1 VKRIV
6 FVFLCLFGLVFFWQ
20 DLLGLVLKG
29 AVRWNLKA
37 NLAYRD
43 LHIEEGQI
51 VLEDAVLFDVSG
63 GKSAYLLSAESVKI
77 TWEESLS
84 FFVQIDEC
92 ALTLSCEIF
101 KRRAPTSSRFATRI
115 EIPNGTLDWSDRFL
129 PPANFSLVDQ
139 KLDVS
144 WQDRGTLGIYKTIG
158 GYHASGS
165 HLSLEMLLPQAR
177 GIVGGSIDVSLEKGK
192 VAALKVQAEGKDL
205 SCTHASYSW
214 GGSFAVDWA
223 ASDIASFQVEPLL
236 TATDQLSFKL
246 EKGSLFL
253 GDAELIQEGVFD
265 GSFQAGLGGNW
276 QAHAET
282 IRGFSLTANGQ
293 ALPGEPLRLEGTGRL
308 GQVEVTLTQ
317 SSGSSLLQSDWQ
329 LGWKGLGPEEAA
341 CIQEIALRFNPKL
354 PKGEWIAGTAS
365 GALRSDLHGN
375 WQCETFLADDFVLR
389 LSNLY
394 PTWCKDV
401 EAACKHL
408 SFHEGLWTL
417 EGIRIKTDSAIEFQ
431 GQGQF
436 EWGESRKGSLE
447 GTLSGSE
454 VRLFYDQAN
463 IFGSIGEFFFDGTLN
478 RKKLSIP
485 RFGGKIPPWI
495 SELEKGLELVSGR
508 VSSLQEGLVVDF
520 GGNWSLACKMDNGLL
535 AISPQ
540 FLGFTTD
547 LFSVRLDDFQC
558 ELYANAQGLDILSL
572 HAVTTFAMGERA
584 FVSHLSAPRI
594 HWLRDQALFDVRLF
608 EKEWDYLRI
617 KGEAKE
623 GALAIDS
630 SRSFFLGQPLQVT
643 GTSQKWHCELAIPW
657 RLLES
662 LLKKKGTPIPFGEE
676 FNGILKLT
684 ADGGGD
690 HPLSDMNLSLSG
702 IDWTLRGRPI
712 SLQAECLVAG
722 GLWSVPSF
730 VCGPLTAR
738 CNLGR
743 DPDGWLLQKGVFH
756 CGEAL
761 SFDFEGKCT
770 DAIRLNVVI
779 DQLKGD
785 LSKINHPSLKGRPL
799 LGTLEG
805 KGCLV
810 IHTELEADLDVSVKD
825 LVFGDYAIENSGPLY
840 LSMISAGS
848 ALIKGVECKIGVGDL
863 EAHATTD
870 LLEID
875 WEQSRLKAKKVRALI
890 PTNFL
895 GASIFD
901 PNREIVLF
909 GNAEFKMDGT
919 DWTCELQE
927 GFLPLGG
934 AVRHVKECSIGSD
947 VKSYVGSGRLFHHAQ
962 EAVFSWKIQ
971 RAQSGFVNLE
981 SHQSR
986 PSLVDHSEALQNSQN
1001 LTGRVDNQKDAWKGR
1016 VVLQESDKLQSLMI
1030 EGSYKPLTSGL
1041 SIDFIEGAFGG
1052 LSASFRSVEEM
1063 RLVGSMEIDFATLS
1077 RWIPPAVAEV
1087 FHDLEMGSGYEL
1099 KGHLSLVPDNISFQG
1114 LFCGKEIDLFGYQF
1128 KTLMAQA
1135 DLTPHRIQLTELLI
1149 SDAAGSLVIPELL
1162 IEGASDPWT
1171 IGIPLLTIRDLRPS
1185 LLQKPGEE
1193 KKALTPLVVRELK
1206 IHNFRGLLED
1216 GATYKANGD
1225 LVFINS
1231 FKRGKSVFDLP
1242 THLFGRIVGLD
1253 LELLIPVE
1261 GQLFFELDKGYFT
1274 LTDLKEAFSEGRRSQ
1289 FFLADQEIV
1298 PRMSLKGDLEIF
1310 VRMKQFV
1317 LFALTEAFMISI
1329 DGKLSDP
1336 QFRLQKKKSFL

>member
-1 VKRIV
+1 MKRIV
-6 FVFLCLFGLVFFWQ
+6 FVFLCLFGLIFFWQ
-20 DLLGLVLKG
+20 DLVGLALKG
-29 AVRWNLKA
+29 VIRWNLKA

-63 GKSAYLLSAESVKI
+63 GKSAYLLSADSVKI

-84 FFVQIDEC
+84 FLVQIDEC

-101 KRRAPTSSRFATRI
+101 KRRAPTSGRFATRL
-115 EIPNGTLDWSDRFL
+115 EIPKGTIDWSDRFL
-129 PPANFSLVDQ
+129 PPATFSLVDK

-144 WQDRGTLGIYKTIG
+144 WEERGTLGIYKTAE

-177 GIVGGSIDVSLEKGK
+177 GIIGGSIDVSLEKGK
-192 VAALKVQAEGKDL
+192 VAAILLQAEGKDL

-214 GGSFAVDWA
+214 GGSFAIDWA
-223 ASDIASFQVEPLL
+223 ASDIASFQIDPLL
-236 TATDQLSFKL
+236 TATDRLSIKL
-246 EKGSLFL
+246 EKGSLQF
-253 GDAELIQEGVFD
+253 GDTELIQEGVFD
-265 GSFQAGLGGNW
+265 GTFEAGLGGNW
-276 QAHAET
+276 QAHADT
-282 IRGFSLTANGQ
+282 IRGFSLAANGK
-293 ALPGEPLRLEGTGRL
+293 AGEHLRLEGTGRL
-308 GQVEVTLTQ
+308 GQVEISLTQ
-317 SSGSSLLQSDWQ
+317 SDGPSLLQSEWL

-341 CIQEIALRFNPKL
+341 FIQEIALLFNPKL
-354 PKGEWIAGTAS
+354 PKGQWVAGTS
-365 GALRSDLHGN
+365 DGTLRSDLQGN
-375 WQCETFLADDFVLR
+375 WQCETFLARDFVLR
-389 LSNLY
+389 LGCMPYFN
-394 PTWCKDV
+394 DI
-401 EAACKHL
+401 EAACKQL
-408 SFHEGLWTL
+408 TFHERRWTL
-417 EGIRIKTDSAIEFQ
+417 EGIRIKASSEIEFQ
-431 GQGQF
+431 GHG
-436 EWGESRKGSLE
+436 ELAWGESPKGSLE

-463 IFGSIGEFFFDGTLN
+463 VFGSIGEFFFDGTLD
-478 RKKLSIP
+478 RQKLSIP

-495 SELEKGLELVSGR
+495 SELDKGLQLISGR
-508 VSSLQEGLVVDF
+508 ISSLQEGLLVDF
-520 GGNWSLACKMDNGLL
+520 DGNWSLACRMDNGFL
-535 AISPQ
+535 AIAPQ
-540 FLGFTTD
+540 FFGLTTD
-547 LFSVRLDDFQC
+547 LLSVRLDDFQC
-558 ELYANAQGLDILSL
+558 ELYASEQGLDILSA
-572 HAVTTFAMGERA
+572 HALTTFAMGERA
-584 FVSHLSAPRI
+584 FVSHLAAPRI
-594 HWLRDQALFDVRLF
+594 QWLRDQTLFDLRLF

-617 KGEAKE
+617 AGEAKK
-623 GALAIDS
+623 GSLAIDPA
-630 SRSFFLGQPLQVT
+630 RSFFLGHPLEVT
-643 GTSQKWHCELAIPW
+643 GAAQQWHCELSIPW
-657 RLLES
+657 PLLDS
-662 LLKKKGTPIPFGEE
+662 LLKKKGTPLPYGEE
-676 FNGILKLT
+676 FNGLLQLT

-690 HPLSDMNLSLSG
+690 YPLSDMHISLTG
-702 IDWTLRGRPI
+702 IDWTLHGRPLR
-712 SLQAECLVAG
+712 LQAQCLVSD
-722 GLWSVPSF
+722 GLWSIPSF
-730 VCGPLTAR
+730 VCGPVTTR
-738 CNLGR
+738 CNLDR
-743 DPDGWLLQKGVFH
+743 DSDGWLLQKGVIH
-756 CGEAL
+756 CGDAF

-770 DAIRLNVVI
+770 DAFRLNVVI

-785 LSKINHPSLKGRPL
+785 LSKIHHPFLQGRPL
-799 LGTLEG
+799 RGNLEG

-810 IHTELEADLDVSVKD
+810 IHSELEADLDVSIKD

-840 LSMISAGS
+840 VSMISAGS
-848 ALIKGVECKIGVGDL
+848 AFIKGIECKIGWGDL
-863 EAHATTD
+863 EAHGTTD

-875 WEQSRLKAKKVRALI
+875 WEQSRLKAKKVRALL

-909 GNAEFKMDGT
+909 GNAEFKMDGS

-927 GFLPLGG
+927 GFLPLSG

-947 VKSYVGSGRLFHHAQ
+947 GKSYVGSGRLFHHAE
-962 EAVFSWKIQ
+962 EAAFSWKV
-971 RAQSGFVNLE
+971 G
-981 SHQSR
+981 
-986 PSLVDHSEALQNSQN
+986 LQ
-1001 LTGRVDNQKDAWKGR
+1001 QKAWKGR
-1016 VVLQESDKLQSLMI
+1016 VVLQESNKPQSLMI
-1030 EGSYKPLTSGL
+1030 EGSYKPLAGL
-1041 SIDFIEGAFGG
+1041 SIDFIEGAFAG

-1063 RLVGSMEIDFATLS
+1063 RLVGSMEIDFAKLS

-1087 FHDLEMGSGYEL
+1087 FHDLEMGAGYEL
-1099 KGHLSLVPDNISFQG
+1099 KGHLSLVPENISFKG

-1135 DLTPHRIQLTELLI
+1135 ELTPHRIQLTELLV

-1162 IEGASDPWT
+1162 IEGVNKDPWT
-1171 IGIPLLTIRDLRPS
+1171 IGIPILTIRDLRPS

-1216 GATYKANGD
+1216 GATYKAHGD

-1289 FFLADQEIV
+1289 FFLADQEVV